1 MKNISNELINDE
13 EFDLICKYIKIR
25 YESNM
30 SQRELASKIGIAQS
44 TIARM
49 EKNMHSM
56 SIGNFI
62 KLLSALG
69 YKLEIIE
76 RKEEKKWTS
85 DKMSKVENKVIYRR

>member
-1 MKNISNELINDE
+1 MKNLNEEIINDE

-25 YESNM
+25 YESNI
-30 SQRELASKIGIAQS
+30 SQRELASRIGIAQS

-62 KLLSALG
+62 KLLDALG
-69 YKLEIIE
+69 YKLEIIN
-76 RKEEKKWTS
+76 KE
-85 DKMSKVENKVIYRR
+85 DKNE

>member
-1 MKNISNELINDE
+1 MMKNINKDVINNE
-13 EFDLICKYIKIR
+13 EFDLICKYLKIR
-25 YESNM
+25 YESKI

-56 SIGNFI
+56 SVGNFC

-69 YKLEIIE
+69 YELDIVK
-76 RKEEKKWTS
+76 KEG
-85 DKMSKVENKVIYRR
+85 ENE

>member
-1 MKNISNELINDE
+1 MKDINEYVTRDE

-25 YESNM
+25 YESKI
-30 SQRELASKIGIAQS
+30 SQRDLAKKIGIAQS

-56 SIGNFI
+56 SISNFT

-69 YKLEIIE
+69 YRLEIVE
-76 RKEEKKWTS
+76 MEKAN
-85 DKMSKVENKVIYRR
+85 E

>member
-1 MKNISNELINDE
+1 MKDIKKEIINDE

-25 YESNM
+25 YESNI
-30 SQRELASKIGIAQS
+30 SQRELASRIGIAQS

-56 SIGNFI
+56 SIGNFV
-62 KLLSALG
+62 KLLDALG

-76 RKEEKKWTS
+76 MEE
-85 DKMSKVENKVIYRR
+85 

>member
-1 MKNISNELINDE
+1 MENISNELINDE

-76 RKEEKKWTS
+76 RKEEKK
-85 DKMSKVENKVIYRR
+85 

>member
-1 MKNISNELINDE
+1 MKEMNKEVINDK
-13 EFDLICKYIKIR
+13 EFDLICKYVKIK
-25 YESNM
+25 YKSNIN
-30 SQRELASKIGIAQS
+30 QRELANKIGIAQS

-62 KLLSALG
+62 KLLDVLG

-76 RKEEKKWTS
+76 KEE
-85 DKMSKVENKVIYRR
+85 

>member
-1 MKNISNELINDE
+1 MKDIKKEIINDE

-25 YESNM
+25 YESNI
-30 SQRELASKIGIAQS
+30 SQRELASRIGIAQS

-56 SIGNFI
+56 YIGNFV
-62 KLLSALG
+62 KLLDALG

-76 RKEEKKWTS
+76 KEE
-85 DKMSKVENKVIYRR
+85 

>member
-1 MKNISNELINDE
+1 MENISNELINDE

-25 YESNM
+25 YESNI

-76 RKEEKKWTS
+76 RKEEKK
-85 DKMSKVENKVIYRR
+85 

>member
-1 MKNISNELINDE
+1 MKNMNEEIINEE

-25 YESNM
+25 YESNI

-56 SIGNFI
+56 SISNFT
-62 KLLSALG
+62 KLLDALG
-69 YKLEIIE
+69 YKLEII
-76 RKEEKKWTS
+76 KKG
-85 DKMSKVENKVIYRR
+85 D